1 MSGNAAAVVLLIMRD
16 LVFLGL
22 GGGIIVGILAEEP
35 AGFSLA
41 AACLWLAL
49 NFAALS
55 WLICALVTP
64 QRVSRLFIFGLACAK
79 IPASYLILYWL
90 CRAEYLAPV
99 WLAVGFASLPVVL
112 LYRGIVSRPVASPSE
127 EG

>member
-1 MSGNAAAVVLLIMRD
+1 MSTSVGRFVWLVMRD
-16 LVFLGL
+16 QALLAL
-22 GGGIIVGILAEEP
+22 GGGIIVGIFAGET

-41 AACLWLAL
+41 AAGIWLAL

-55 WLICALVTP
+55 WLISAVITP

-90 CRAEYLAPV
+90 CRAEYFAPT

-112 LYRGIVSRPVASPSE
+112 LYRGILSRPVASPSE